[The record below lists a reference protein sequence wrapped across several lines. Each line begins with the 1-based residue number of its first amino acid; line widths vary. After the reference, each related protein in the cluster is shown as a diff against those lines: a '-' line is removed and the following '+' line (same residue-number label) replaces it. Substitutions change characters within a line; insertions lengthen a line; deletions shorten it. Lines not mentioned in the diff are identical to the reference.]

1 MSAIIKEGKMSFSV
15 SGRGY
20 DDTRV
25 SSGEGV
31 EEEIDRYAMNISD
44 ACFDSTG
51 QYVWLAC
58 HGSGHTAG
66 LLKYDIETW
75 TEETHTIPTA
85 QSGLRLFKATN
96 VDNNLGFAVQ
106 SGDWWVFDLTTD
118 TVIASGTSADL
129 NTWIIGTSFIDVV
142 LDGTTYIMTLA
153 RTTNGVIS
161 SLTFNYSDSTFSQ
174 INIANDQG
182 GGYFINKSLIYYLY
196 HPTWFNHYKSIYACD
211 TFGNIQWADTALQS
225 GSAGYPNI
233 SMWGF
238 GMNGKL
244 YLPTL
249 FYSAWRIGEY
259 NGSHTPNVVTPKPV
273 RVFGKMRGEFE
284 IKRFARANDEK
295 RFAITTELGV
305 FVSDLK
311 DVILAHES
319 QFNVLAVNDNY
330 VICDETDNHLS
341 VIKYR

>member
-1 MSAIIKEGKMSFSV
+1 MSANITSMKFSV
-15 SGRGY
+15 FGRGY

-51 QYVWLAC
+51 QYLWLAC

-85 QSGLRLFKATN
+85 QNGLRLFKATN

-106 SGDWWVFDLTTD
+106 NGDWWVFDLTDD
-118 TVIASGTSADL
+118 TIVASGTSADL
-129 NTWIIGTSFIDVV
+129 NTWIVGGGFVDVV
-142 LDGTTYIMTLA
+142 LDGTTYIMTLT
-153 RTTNGVIS
+153 RTTNGTIAR
-161 SLTFNYSDSTFSQ
+161 LTFDYTDSSFNQ
-174 INIANDQG
+174 INIAGNQC
-182 GGYFINKSLIYYLY
+182 GGYFISKSLIYYLY
-196 HPTWFNHYKSIYACD
+196 PPAWFYQNKSIYACD
-211 TFGNIQWADTALQS
+211 TSGNVQWTDTAAQS
-225 GSAGYPNI
+225 GASGYPNI

-249 FYSAWRIGEY
+249 FYSSWRIGEY

-273 RVFGKMRGEFE
+273 RVFGKMTGTFD
-284 IKRFARANDEK
+284 IKRYARSNDEK
-295 RFAITTELGV
+295 RFAITTGLGV
-305 FVSDLK
+305 FVSDLE
-311 DVILAHES
+311 DVILIHES

-330 VICDETDNHLS
+330 VICDESNNHLS